1 LSAVISRETPMEKAG
16 RRHRLAHEARD
27 QAIVTATAADRAELD
42 FLALLV
48 GDVEQEFSFEDRAGV
63 IFEAADDGGVDQN
76 AIRLITACYDS
87 LSDVSEFGE
96 TILEKSGLVRR
107 AFQKVGDF
115 FAHSRSSRNRD
126 KSNNRFNLPCPELS
140 SWREVAL
147 AFLTAVPAARRAAA

>member
-63 IFEAADDGGVDQN
+63 IFEAADDGGVDLTRSGTITGLSQYR
-76 AIRLITACYDS
+76 AI
-87 LSDVSEFGE
+87 F
-96 TILEKSGLVRR
+96 
-107 AFQKVGDF
+107 
-115 FAHSRSSRNRD
+115 
-126 KSNNRFNLPCPELS
+126 
-140 SWREVAL
+140 
-147 AFLTAVPAARRAAA
+147 